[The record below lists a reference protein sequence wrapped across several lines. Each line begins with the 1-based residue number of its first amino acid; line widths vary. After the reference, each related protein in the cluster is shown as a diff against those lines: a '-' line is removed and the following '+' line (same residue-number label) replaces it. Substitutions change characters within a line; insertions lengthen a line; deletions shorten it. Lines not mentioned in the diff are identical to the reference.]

1 MVFGRGAH
9 WGFQLPVV
17 FYFRKKRGKLG
28 EILRCDEAVESTW
41 VLLYIYVYISV
52 HLKYFERNKGRG
64 KRKRDWDPT
73 GCRMLDRLVAR
84 NNAELN
90 S

>member
-41 VLLYIYVYISV
+41 VLLYIYVYFSV

-64 KRKRDWDPT
+64 KRKRKIGTPLAVECWTDWWRGIT
-73 GCRMLDRLVAR
+73 Q
-84 NNAELN
+84 